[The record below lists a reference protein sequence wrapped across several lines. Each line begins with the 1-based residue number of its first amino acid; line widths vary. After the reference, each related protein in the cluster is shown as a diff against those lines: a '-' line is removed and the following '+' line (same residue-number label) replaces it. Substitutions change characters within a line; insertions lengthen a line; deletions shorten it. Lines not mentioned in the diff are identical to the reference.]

1 MIIQFFMYTEEEEA
15 ALNITHLDDVKRLLS
30 GSKFSNTKWL
40 DLGDALGLYSPTLD
54 AIKADFKNV
63 SMCLRELLLKWLE
76 GADAVDN
83 NGGARWSTLIKAL
96 EKCNQK
102 RPAEFISESLLK
114 FSKLY
119 FAFQGV
125 KY

>member
-15 ALNITHLDDVKRLLS
+15 ALDITDLDVVKTLLNDN
-30 GSKFSNTKWL
+30 KFSNAKWL

-63 SMCLRELLLKWLE
+63 SMCFREVLVKWLE
-76 GADAVDN
+76 GADDVDK
-83 NGGARWSTLIKAL
+83 NGGARCSTLIKAL

-102 RPAEFISESLLK
+102 RPAELISESLLK
-114 FSKLY
+114 FSKGY
-119 FAFQGV
+119 FTFQDV
-125 KY
+125 RY